1 MGQLSSM
8 LGIPARTEACG
19 CPQHPS
25 VAVTV
30 PHPQGAPGHTQC
42 SLMSCSPSPSMS
54 LSQASP
60 SPLLSVSR
68 WSLLGTLGQLS
79 QASPKESV
87 SEFCWS
93 LLGKS
98 RQLSWREGKDRDAP
112 IVVAGRAEPR
122 SAMGQGRGT
131 SPACPLRPS
140 QSHKPRLPAAPRSS
154 ILGAPESSQ
163 SKKLCSLPSTSPGA
177 TGTSCSC
184 STNTSTFLM
193 PSPSASSSHW
203 SPMPSLSASSCPEF
217 GVRRQLSWKHRHQ

>member
-1 MGQLSSM
+1 M
-8 LGIPARTEACG
+8 
-19 CPQHPS
+19 
-25 VAVTV
+25 
-30 PHPQGAPGHTQC
+30 QC
-42 SLMSCSPSPSMS
+42 SLMSHSPSPSMS

-122 SAMGQGRGT
+122 SGTGQGRGT

-140 QSHKPRLPAAPRSS
+140 QSHKPRPAAPQEQHPGGTR
-154 ILGAPESSQ
+154 IKPKQEA
-163 SKKLCSLPSTSPGA
+163 LPLAQHKP
-177 TGTSCSC
+177 
-184 STNTSTFLM
+184 
-193 PSPSASSSHW
+193 
-203 SPMPSLSASSCPEF
+203 
-217 GVRRQLSWKHRHQ
+217 